1 MNLPTVSKASKRNL
15 RKKLSRYANNK
26 VKLVM
31 EKETTPILGISDNKD
46 DESNQYGENNL
57 PYKER
62 EEIFYNSNK
71 VS

>member
-1 MNLPTVSKASKRNL
+1 MNLPTVSKASNWNL
-15 RKKLSRYANNK
+15 QKKLSKYANKK

-31 EKETTPILGISDNKD
+31 KKETTPILNISDNKD

-62 EEIFYNSNK
+62 EEIFYNPNK

>member
-15 RKKLSRYANNK
+15 RKKLSRYANKK

-46 DESNQYGENNL
+46 DKSNQYGENNL
-57 PYKER
+57 PYKES
-62 EEIFYNSNK
+62 EEIFYNPNK

>member
-15 RKKLSRYANNK
+15 RKKLSRYANKK

-62 EEIFYNSNK
+62 EEIFYNPNK